1 MRKKLIL
8 AALVMAAAVWLPAT
22 ASAAPIV
29 SVVPGFQSGNIGDLF
44 NVDIVIS
51 GLDGESIGS
60 FDLDIAFS
68 DVILLGQTIAFGG
81 GLGGPAD
88 VLNLSGGFSGG
99 IIDLAVVSLLDAPTL
114 LGLQGGSAF
123 TLATLTF
130 QGQANGLSPVNLTEL
145 IFANGDGTQL
155 QVGGLNG
162 SIQVGDVTPVPEP
175 GTMLLLGSGAVL
187 AALRHRRQR
196 RLQ

>member
-8 AALVMAAAVWLPAT
+8 AAVVMAAAVWLPTT

-60 FDLDIAFS
+60 FDLDLAFDNLILAGQS
-68 DVILLGQTIAFGG
+68 FALGSSLGTGGDVIDLSLGFA
-81 GLGGPAD
+81 
-88 VLNLSGGFSGG
+88 GG
-99 IIDLAVVSLLDAPTL
+99 IIDLAAVSLLGASDL
-114 LGLQGGSAF
+114 LTLQGGASF

-130 QGQANGLSPVNLTEL
+130 LGNANGLSPVNITQA
-145 IFANGDGTQL
+145 IFADGDGNNL
-155 QVGGLNG
+155 AVGVGNG
-162 SIQVGDVTPVPEP
+162 SIQVGDVTPIPEP
-175 GTMLLLGSGAVL
+175 GTMLLFGSAAAL